1 VSAIDLV
8 RNLQHSAS
16 GSEVLRKLNS
26 GGVNLPLRA
35 LSPEKLFDFAR
46 SHASGALNALRIVFG
61 AVTQAVIGLVV
72 FVAAFY
78 TFLLK
83 GAELYAWVI
92 EHSPLSPR
100 HSQRLGAAFAETG
113 RGLLIGIGLT
123 ALLQGALAT
132 VGYVVTSV
140 PQAFVLGMLT
150 VIAALIPSVGSALV
164 WFPVA
169 VALLVSGRT
178 GAGIVMLVVGACTS
192 TVDNLARPLL
202 SRFGKLN
209 LNGLLLF
216 IAMLG
221 GITIF
226 GAWGIL
232 LGPLCVRLATES
244 LEIFRETRRS

>member
-1 VSAIDLV
+1 
-8 RNLQHSAS
+8 
-16 GSEVLRKLNS
+16 
-26 GGVNLPLRA
+26 
-35 LSPEKLFDFAR
+35 
-46 SHASGALNALRIVFG
+46 
-61 AVTQAVIGLVV
+61 
-72 FVAAFY
+72 
-78 TFLLK
+78 
-83 GAELYAWVI
+83 
-92 EHSPLSPR
+92 
-100 HSQRLGAAFAETG
+100 
-113 RGLLIGIGLT
+113 
-123 ALLQGALAT
+123 
-132 VGYVVTSV
+132 
-140 PQAFVLGMLT
+140 MLT
-150 VIAALIPSVGSALV
+150 VIATLIPSVGSALV